1 MNTTQKES
9 LQWVNIRGEKT
20 VLRSVEP
27 NDVETMYAMENDQR
41 NWRVSGTTAPFS
53 SYMLERFVEAQQL
66 DPLASGQ
73 LRLMVE
79 NASGDIVGIIDLF
92 EIDNYNHRAGVGIL
106 IAEQH
111 RRGGYGADALATL
124 EKYAREVLQIH
135 QIWCGIGADNVSSL
149 KLFLSLGYKKV
160 GCKVEWI
167 WSADGYRDEVMMQ
180 HILE

>member
-1 MNTTQKES
+1 MGVVES
-9 LQWVNIRGEKT
+9 SQWVNLRGEKV

-27 NDVETMYAMENDQR
+27 EDVDVMYAMENDQR
-41 NWRVSGTTAPFS
+41 NWRVSGTTVPFS
-53 SYMLERFVEAQQL
+53 SYVLGRFVESQQQ

-73 LRLMVE
+73 LRLMIE
-79 NASGDIVGIIDLF
+79 NHGGEVVGIIDLF

-106 IAEQH
+106 IDERY
-111 RRGGYGADALATL
+111 RRGGFGTDALAVL
-124 EKYAREVLQIH
+124 ERYAREVLQIH

-149 KLFLSLGYKKV
+149 KLFLGLDYKKV
-160 GCKVEWI
+160 GCKRDWI